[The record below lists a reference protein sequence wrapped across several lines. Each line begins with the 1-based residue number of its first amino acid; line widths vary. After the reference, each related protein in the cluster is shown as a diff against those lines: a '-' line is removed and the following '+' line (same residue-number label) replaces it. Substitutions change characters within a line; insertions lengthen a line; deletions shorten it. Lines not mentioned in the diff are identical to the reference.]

1 MKKLCVAGFVFFYVI
16 SANAQNASFGVKA
29 GYNSSNVQVS
39 NSDDWESKSGLHIG
53 ALAHIH
59 VTSHFAVQPELMYS
73 CQGGKVSDTKFKL
86 GYINLPVLL
95 QYMINDGFRL
105 ETGPQIGFLV
115 SAKQKTGD
123 VEVDVDDQLNSI
135 DVSWAVGGGYLFS
148 SGLGIDLRYNIGLN
162 NISDQTNITAKNRVF
177 QAGLFYQFNNV
188 KTVKKK

>member
-1 MKKLCVAGFVFFYVI
+1 
-16 SANAQNASFGVKA
+16 
-29 GYNSSNVQVS
+29 
-39 NSDDWESKSGLHIG
+39 
-53 ALAHIH
+53 
-59 VTSHFAVQPELMYS
+59 
-73 CQGGKVSDTKFKL
+73 
-86 GYINLPVLL
+86 
-95 QYMINDGFRL
+95 MINDGFRL

>member
-1 MKKLCVAGFVFFYVI
+1 MKKLCVACLAFFSLI
-16 SANAQNASFGVKA
+16 SARGQNTSFGIKA
-29 GYNSSNVQVS
+29 GYNSSSVQVT
-39 NSDDWESKSGLHIG
+39 NSDDWDSKSGLHVG

-73 CQGGKVSDTKFKL
+73 CQGGEISNTKLKL

-105 ETGPQIGFLV
+105 QTGPQIGFLV

-123 VEVDVDDQLNSI
+123 VEVDVDDKLNAVDI
-135 DVSWAVGGGYLFS
+135 SWAVGGGYLFS

-162 NISDQTNITAKNRVF
+162 NISDETNITAKNRVF
-177 QAGLFYQFNNV
+177 QAGLFYQFHHNSG
-188 KTVKKK
+188 KKK